1 MPASVASTVIVNV
14 TSFTLLDALAE
25 LADAAALAALLLAAV
40 LDAVDAALAEAFAE
54 LADELAAEL
63 EACWPQPASAIAI
76 ASANAIASTEKSF
89 EFRFI
94 YPPLVVGI
102 LPNALMRCQH
112 YNASAH
118 RKNDCCSFKLFMSC
132 EARRP

>member
-1 MPASVASTVIVNV
+1 MNV

-40 LDAVDAALAEAFAE
+40 LDAVDAALVEALAE

-94 YPPLVVGI
+94 VSPLWSSVFCRMPSCDASI
-102 LPNALMRCQH
+102 IMRVLIVKMI
-112 YNASAH
+112 AAH
-118 RKNDCCSFKLFMSC
+118 SNCL
-132 EARRP
+132 

>member
-1 MPASVASTVIVNV
+1 MNV

-40 LDAVDAALAEAFAE
+40 LDAVDAALAEALAE

-94 YPPLVVGI
+94 YPLWSSVFCRMPSCDASI
-102 LPNALMRCQH
+102 IMRVLIVKMI
-112 YNASAH
+112 AAH
-118 RKNDCCSFKLFMSC
+118 SNCL
-132 EARRP
+132 